1 MYRSSKNVKCLW
13 LNARKMLKEKK
24 KVAFKDIKEE
34 NIKEEMCSFYGSE
47 DWKF

>member
-1 MYRSSKNVKCLW
+1 
-13 LNARKMLKEKK
+13 MLKTLKREKK

>member
-1 MYRSSKNVKCLW
+1 MIKCKKNAK
-13 LNARKMLKEKK
+13 NPEKRKK

-47 DWKF
+47 D